1 MTDFNVRRMLG
12 PIHTQMGGDSDPN
25 HSGSGG
31 GGGSLSI
38 LNNVDG
44 YMLKATGEPNQVAGV
59 PQLAYNSINNTL
71 SSSANLYVSGAT
83 NYLYL
88 HGTNESGQTVKF
100 KVNIQGSILEI
111 AGQ

>member
-1 MTDFNVRRMLG
+1 MLG

-31 GGGSLSI
+31 GSDLSI
-38 LNNVDG
+38 LNNVNG
-44 YMLKATGEPNQVAGV
+44 YILKATGVPNQIAGV
-59 PQLAYNSINNTL
+59 PQLVYNSTSNTL

-88 HGTNESGQTVKF
+88 HGTDATGQTIKF

>member
-1 MTDFNVRRMLG
+1 
-12 PIHTQMGGDSDPN
+12 MGGDSDPN

-31 GGGSLSI
+31 EGSISI

-44 YMLKATGEPNQVAGV
+44 YLLKATGVPNQIAGV
-59 PQLAYNSINNTL
+59 SQLSYNSTHNTL
-71 SSSANLYVSGAT
+71 TSSANLYVSGAT

-100 KVNIQGSILEI
+100 KVNVQGSILEI

>member
-1 MTDFNVRRMLG
+1 MSDFSVRRMLG
-12 PIHTQMGGDSDPN
+12 PIRTQMGGDPDPQ
-25 HSGSGG
+25 HSGSG

-44 YMLKATGEPNQVAGV
+44 YLLKATGVPNQVAGV
-59 PQLAYNSINNTL
+59 SQLQYNSTSNTL

-88 HGTNESGQTVKF
+88 HGTDETGQTVKF
-100 KVNIQGSILEI
+100 KVSVQGSILQI
-111 AGQ
+111 VGS

>member
-1 MTDFNVRRMLG
+1 
-12 PIHTQMGGDSDPN
+12 MGGDSDPN

-31 GGGSLSI
+31 DSLSI

-44 YMLKATGEPNQVAGV
+44 YLLKATGEPNQVSGV
-59 PQLAYNSINNTL
+59 PQLAYNSNDNTL

-100 KVNIQGSILEI
+100 KVNVQGSILEI
-111 AGQ
+111 TGQ